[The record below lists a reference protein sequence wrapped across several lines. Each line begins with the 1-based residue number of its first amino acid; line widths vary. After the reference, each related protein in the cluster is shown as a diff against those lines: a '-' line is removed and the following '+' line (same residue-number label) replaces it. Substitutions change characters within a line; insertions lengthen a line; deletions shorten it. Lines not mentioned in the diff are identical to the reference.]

1 VSSIKRIGIL
11 TAGGDCPGLNAVIR
25 AVVKSSLRRDP
36 RIQVTGILD
45 GYAGLVENRTRSLT
59 ESDVSGILVRGGTI
73 LGTSNRDNPFN
84 YLSKGATRP
93 TDRSK
98 DALATFRRLK
108 LDGLIAVGGDGTLRC
123 ALDFERL
130 GVPVIGVPKTID
142 NDLGETDVTFGF
154 DSALTIATE
163 AVDRLHTTAES
174 HHRVL
179 ICEVMGRYA
188 GWIALH
194 SGMSGGGDVILI
206 PEIPYNIRAVCQSI
220 QNRKKRGRRFSI
232 MVVAEGARPVGGT
245 WITQGKYKGADKRP
259 RLGGI
264 SHHIAAEIEKRTGDE
279 VRVVILGHLQRG
291 GIPTARDRWLAT
303 HFGAHAVELAAR
315 NHWGRMVNVR
325 GTHFGDIPIAQAVN
339 QLHRVDPTGEDV
351 TVARSVGTSFGD
363 RAA

>member
-1 VSSIKRIGIL
+1 MTRRIGIL

-25 AVVKSSLRRDP
+25 SIVKGALRRRPAID
-36 RIQVTGILD
+36 VYGILD
-45 GYAGLVENRTRSLT
+45 GYAGLVEGRAEQLT
-59 ESDVSGILVRGGTI
+59 ESAVSGILVRGGTI

-84 YLSKGATRP
+84 YLNKGARKP
-93 TDRSK
+93 VDRSR
-98 DALATFRRLK
+98 DALATLRRLK

-123 ALDFERL
+123 ALEFERL

-142 NDLGETDVTFGF
+142 NDLGGTDVTFGF

-163 AVDRLHTTAES
+163 AVDRLHSTAES

-194 SGMSGGGDVILI
+194 AGMAGGGDVILI
-206 PEIPYNIRAVCQSI
+206 PEIPYDIRTICESI
-220 QNRKKRGRRFSI
+220 QSREKRGRSFSI
-232 MVVAEGARPVGGT
+232 IVVAEGAKPVGGT

-264 SHHIAAEIEKRTGDE
+264 SHRIAADIEKRTGDE

-303 HFGAHAVELAAR
+303 HFGAHAVELAAQDQ
-315 NHWGRMVNVR
+315 WGRMVNVR
-325 GTHFGDIPIAQAVN
+325 GNRFGDIPIAEAVRE
-339 QLHRVDPTGEDV
+339 LHRVDPSGEDV
-351 TVARSVGTSFGD
+351 KVARSVGTSFGD
-363 RAA
+363 RPA